1 MKKLL
6 VLLLLS
12 ITFWGCEKDDICSED
27 TTPRIVLEFY
37 DIANPANTKNVS
49 GLKVTS
55 VGQSSPYKTFTGV
68 SKIELP
74 LNITSNTT
82 KYSLINNST
91 SSTLIP
97 NEDFLEFNY
106 TKQNIYVS
114 RACGYKTT
122 FELNT
127 TDGVLLTDATTPDL
141 LWIQDINIQTTN
153 IDNENETHIKIYF

>member
-1 MKKLL
+1 MKKILILL
-6 VLLLLS
+6 FLTIIFS
-12 ITFWGCEKDDICSED
+12 GCEKDDICSED

-49 GLKVTS
+49 GLKVTG
-55 VGQSSPYKTFTGV
+55 VGQSTAYKTFTGV

-74 LNITSNTT
+74 LNITTNTT
-82 KYSLINNST
+82 KFSLLNNSN

-106 TKQNIYVS
+106 SKQNIFVS

-122 FELNT
+122 FDLNA
-127 TDGVLLTDATTPDL
+127 TDGVVLTDATTPDL
-141 LWIQDINIQTTN
+141 LWIQDIIIQNTN